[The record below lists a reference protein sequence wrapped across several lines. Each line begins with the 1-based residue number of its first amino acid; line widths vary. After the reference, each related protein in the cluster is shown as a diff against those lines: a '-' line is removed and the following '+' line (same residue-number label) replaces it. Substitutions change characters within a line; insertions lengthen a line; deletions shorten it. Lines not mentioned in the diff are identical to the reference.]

1 VEQEYVVGEAQYG
14 VVRGNIRVAYVGSVA
29 ELGMRAIRSV
39 QQQLA

>member
-1 VEQEYVVGEAQYG
+1 MEWYG
-14 VVRGNIRVAYVGSVA
+14 GNIRVAYVGSVA